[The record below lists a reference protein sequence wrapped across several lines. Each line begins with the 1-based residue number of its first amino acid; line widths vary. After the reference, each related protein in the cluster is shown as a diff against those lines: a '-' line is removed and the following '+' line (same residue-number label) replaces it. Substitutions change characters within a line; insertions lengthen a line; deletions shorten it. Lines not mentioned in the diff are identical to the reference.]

1 MHKFIYVFSRK
12 DGEKLLSLGYRLM
25 KYDETQDIWIFL
37 NDEHLSF
44 EKGDMSYAMLD
55 TLSF

>member
-12 DGEKLLSLGYRLM
+12 DGEKLLELGYRLM
-25 KYDETQDIWIFL
+25 KYDETQDVWIFL
-37 NDEHLSF
+37 NDEHLDFAKS
-44 EKGDMSYAMLD
+44 EMSYVMLD